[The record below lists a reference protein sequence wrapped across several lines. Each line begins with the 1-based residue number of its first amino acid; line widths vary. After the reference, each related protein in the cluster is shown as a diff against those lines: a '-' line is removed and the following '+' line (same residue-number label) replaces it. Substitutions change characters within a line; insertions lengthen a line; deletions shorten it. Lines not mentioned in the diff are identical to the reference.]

1 MNSATSSQHLVDS
14 KFPSDR
20 LDEEAEHFST
30 AINVGSPAAVPDEND
45 RSRLVDSATLR
56 GENKSEMPENFK
68 KGRLISKSGKV
79 KVLAKNVPRK
89 TRLYLADV
97 FTTMIDLRWKWVI
110 LIFVSSYIVS
120 WTLFGFIWWLIAHLR
135 GSTVCVW
142 KVR

>member
-14 KFPSDR
+14 KFASDH
-20 LDEEAEHFST
+20 LDEEAEPST
-30 AINVGSPAAVPDEND
+30 AINVGTRD
-45 RSRLVDSATLR
+45 RSWLVDSATLR

-68 KGRLISKSGKV
+68 KRRLISKSGEV

>member
-14 KFPSDR
+14 KFASDR
-20 LDEEAEHFST
+20 LDEEAEPSSE
-30 AINVGSPAAVPDEND
+30 AINVGTHDS
-45 RSRLVDSATLR
+45 SWLVDSATLR
-56 GENKSEMPENFK
+56 GENKSEMPENCK
-68 KGRLISKSGKV
+68 KRRLISKSGEV